1 MSLSNEEI
9 EQRIAELQES
19 GMTLAAR
26 ALMRELN
33 VRQKHAD

>member
-1 MSLSNEEI
+1 MSLTNDELKS
-9 EQRIAELQES
+9 RIDELQAS

-33 VRQKHAD
+33 YRQKAA